1 MRDLYDPTGTELA
14 EQAETE
20 GTHMFVAQL
29 SALDLGAYLEIKGV
43 KKGSKYESY
52 YDGVLTEVKHD
63 NTGTMIRLDIFLAGS
78 ASKESKESA
87 VRTGRGV
94 AMTFPHGI
102 EVLEYVEPPS

>member
-1 MRDLYDPTGTELA
+1 
-14 EQAETE
+14 
-20 GTHMFVAQL
+20 MFLAQL

-63 NTGTMIRLDIFLAGS
+63 NAGTMIRLDIVLAG
-78 ASKESKESA
+78 AATKEAKELA
-87 VRTGRGV
+87 VRRGRGV